1 MSVDPSCLFCR
12 IASGESSGYLVYA
25 DEQVVGFLD
34 HRPLRPGHCL
44 VVPRYHV
51 ETLHDAPPDVF
62 ARLMLVV
69 QRLAAAGER
78 AMHADGSFVAINV
91 RVSQSVPHLHA
102 HVVPRNRKDG
112 LFARNFVWMRRPYPN
127 EDAIWTAQAAIRAA
141 LGPS

>member
-1 MSVDPSCLFCR
+1 VSIDPSCLFCR
-12 IASGESSGYLVYA
+12 IANGESPGYLVYE
-25 DEQVVGFLD
+25 DDRLVGFLD

-51 ETLHDAPPDVF
+51 ETLYDAAPDLLGQ
-62 ARLMLVV
+62 LMLVV
-69 QRLAAAGER
+69 QRLAAAAER
-78 AMHADGSFVAINV
+78 AMHAEGSFVAINV

-127 EDAIWTAQAAIRAA
+127 QDAILSTQAAIRSA

>member
-1 MSVDPSCLFCR
+1 M
-12 IASGESSGYLVYA
+12 
-25 DEQVVGFLD
+25 VGFLD

-51 ETLHDAPPDVF
+51 ETLYDAAPDVL
-62 ARLMLVV
+62 AQLMLIV

-78 AMHADGSFVAINV
+78 AMQADGSFVAINV

-112 LFARNFVWMRRPYPN
+112 LFARNFVWMRRPYPD
-127 EDAIWTAQAAIRAA
+127 EDAILTTQAAIRSA
-141 LGPS
+141 LDPS